1 MSAAPA
7 LTPADMMWASAT
19 GIATLAVGLS
29 APFFHRWRFRRHA
42 RKLEARQH
50 RGYDRYHE
58 ELRDLEAWPPQGIM
72 AFNWKVALGALGVA
86 LLVAAYT
93 IAFRH
98 DDTDLFKGLDP
109 LLKGGAGLIGG
120 VGVLY
125 RWRKDH
131 IEEQR
136 HVAIS
141 APTGARDWFSGE
153 QGPKRFREIGLM
165 LLSILLLAL
174 GIMEAKAQWL

>member
-1 MSAAPA
+1 VSGAP
-7 LTPADMMWASAT
+7 TITRVDMIWATAI
-19 GIATLAVGLS
+19 GIAVLAAGLI

-58 ELRDLEAWPPQGIM
+58 ELRDLEAYPPQGIM
-72 AFNWKVALGALGVA
+72 AFNWKVALGAIAAA
-86 LLVAAYT
+86 LLVATYT
-93 IAFRH
+93 VAFRH
-98 DDTDLFKGLDP
+98 DDAGWFRGLDP

-120 VGVLY
+120 IAVLY

-131 IEEQR
+131 LEAQR

-141 APTGARDWFSGE
+141 SPTEARDWFHGE
-153 QGPKRFREIGLM
+153 QGQKRLGQVGLM
-165 LLSILLLAL
+165 LLSILLLAQ
-174 GIMEAKAQWL
+174 GIMEIKAEWL